1 MAQVKL
7 YNQKGEAIGNLELN
21 KDIFEVAAK
30 QSVVHQVYNALM
42 ANAREP
48 WADTKGKGE
57 VRGGGK
63 KPWKQKGTGRARHG
77 SIRSPIWKGGG
88 VIFGPKTERNYK
100 QKINKKMN
108 QLAVEMCLSDKVK
121 NEKFVVLEDFAP
133 TGKTKEMFILRKA
146 LPGAGRKTLWLLP
159 EKNVKTKQSLRGL
172 ATVDIGQAK
181 DLNVIDLLKHQYII
195 VTKKGVEILEKR
207 LSKPQLKIEN

>member
-1 MAQVKL
+1 
-7 YNQKGEAIGNLELN
+7 
-21 KDIFEVAAK
+21 
-30 QSVVHQVYNALM
+30 M

-121 NEKFVVLEDFAP
+121 SGKLVVLEDFASA
-133 TGKTKEMFILRKA
+133 GKTKEMSDLRKA
-146 LPGAGRKTLWLLP
+146 LPGAGRKTLWLLA
-159 EKNVKTKQSLRGL
+159 EKDVKMKQSLRGL

-195 VTKKGVEILEKR
+195 LTKKCVEILEKR
-207 LSKPQLKIEN
+207 LSRN

>member
-7 YNQKGEAIGNLELN
+7 YNQKGEAIGNLELD
-21 KDIFEVAAK
+21 KDVFEVAAK
-30 QSVVHQVYNALM
+30 PVVVHQVYNAMM

-88 VIFGPKTERNYK
+88 VTFGPKTERNYK

-108 QLAVEMCLSDKVK
+108 QLAVEMCLSDKVRS
-121 NEKFVVLEDFAP
+121 EKFVVLDDFTA
-133 TGKTKEMFILRKA
+133 TGKTKEMAGLRKV
-146 LPGAGRKTLWLLP
+146 LPGAGRMTLWLLA
-159 EKNVKTKQSLRGL
+159 EKDIKMKQGLRGL
-172 ATVDIGQAK
+172 ATVDIEQAK
-181 DLNVIDLLKHQYII
+181 DLNVVDILNHQYII
-195 VTKKGVEILEKR
+195 ITKKGVEILEKR
-207 LSKPQLKIEN
+207 LSRN